1 MNSEIYKIRIS
12 PEVLSTDIVSETY
25 QTNTFGVYSAMTS
38 ILSGG
43 TNGSSL
49 LTGLTVDIVFQNSF
63 NDLGYFTPFDGFI
76 LQKEV
81 INNFIFTASTSSP
94 YTVLVY
100 NTSDIEFRKF
110 LSLSN
115 YLLNWGDGSPLQ
127 VLNETAPQYLSH
139 TYSFSG
145 DFEISLTQ
153 TNPWGT
159 TQVTKTIPVPVTG
172 ATIPNPEGTCTF
184 TQNLGNWSGIPINA
198 NFIFTGDSEN
208 TVEAQVSSTWT
219 NVPFMVSGFTKS
231 QITDLKNYGSIKY
244 ATNVPIFKNG
254 QVYGVINEISS
265 SYTAYT
271 INGVDYYDYP
281 DGNTIFFTESSGL
294 TSNDIIANAIT
305 KQEVLLDI
313 VSSPEIQTEIFI
325 DRGKISAFEGLQRL
339 GEVDNLGDLARYG
352 YGFFKINTT
361 I

>member
-25 QTNTFGVYSAMTS
+25 QSNAFGVYSGMS
-38 ILSGG
+38 YILSGG
-43 TNGSSL
+43 TGGTSL
-49 LTGLTVDIVFQNSF
+49 LTGLTVDVIFQNSF
-63 NDLGYFTPFDGFI
+63 NDLGFYTPFDGLL

-81 INNFIFTASTSSP
+81 VNNFVFTASTLTP

-100 NTSDIEFRKF
+100 NTSNIEFRKF

-115 YLLNWGDGSPLQ
+115 YILDWGDGSPVQ

-139 TYSFSG
+139 TYTYDG
-145 DFEISLTQ
+145 DFQISLTQ
-153 TNPWGT
+153 NNPWGT
-159 TQVTKTIPVPVTG
+159 TQVTKTVPVPVTG
-172 ATIPNPEGTCTF
+172 ATIPNPQGTCTF
-184 TQNLGNWSGIPINA
+184 TQNQGNWSGIPINA
-198 NFIFTGDSEN
+198 NFIFTGDSAN

-219 NVPFMVSGFTKS
+219 TVPFTVSGFTKS
-231 QITDLKNYGSIKY
+231 QITDLKNYGTIKY

-254 QVYGVINEISS
+254 QVYGVINEMST

-281 DGNTIFFTESSGL
+281 DGSTIFFSQSSGL
-294 TSNDIIANAIT
+294 TSNDIVANAIT

-313 VSSPEIQTEIFI
+313 VSSPEIQSEIFI

>member
-1 MNSEIYKIRIS
+1 
-12 PEVLSTDIVSETY
+12 
-25 QTNTFGVYSAMTS
+25 
-38 ILSGG
+38 
-43 TNGSSL
+43 
-49 LTGLTVDIVFQNSF
+49 
-63 NDLGYFTPFDGFI
+63 
-76 LQKEV
+76 
-81 INNFIFTASTSSP
+81 
-94 YTVLVY
+94 
-100 NTSDIEFRKF
+100 
-110 LSLSN
+110 
-115 YLLNWGDGSPLQ
+115 
-127 VLNETAPQYLSH
+127 
-139 TYSFSG
+139 
-145 DFEISLTQ
+145 
-153 TNPWGT
+153 
-159 TQVTKTIPVPVTG
+159 VTG

-271 INGVDYYDYP
+271 INDVDYYDYP
-281 DGNTIFFTESSGL
+281 DGNTIFFTASSGL